1 MQSVRHRPSLR
12 LTGPTVRFP
21 AACFW
26 LAAWLASLA
35 PGLGPVDARAQSAAL
50 PQIIGT
56 ARPPYINDSDGRGT
70 GPAAELVRLLAESAG
85 LDPTVRILPFQR
97 AVLAL
102 DQGGVLYPALLR
114 TPQREAKYLWIGE
127 VFTDRAVFMTR
138 RGSPVIN
145 TLEAARQLGR
155 INVMRGSELQTM
167 LQSFGVTDMEV
178 SNNEIDIARL
188 LRAGRIDGWFAPRAV
203 ARATWAALDFDPAE
217 LQAGEVFATLPFWI
231 TASPDLPGETVAKLR
246 SAYRTLR
253 NDGRYERIIAPLRK
267 LESNS

>member
-1 MQSVRHRPSLR
+1 MQPAWHKSGRCLFIVTASLW
-12 LTGPTVRFP
+12 LAV
-21 AACFW
+21 CFW
-26 LAAWLASLA
+26 LPAA
-35 PGLGPVDARAQSAAL
+35 AQAQ

-56 ARPPYINDSDGRGT
+56 ARPPYISDANGRGI
-70 GPAAELVRLLAESAG
+70 GPAADLVRLLAEAAG
-85 LDPTVRILPFQR
+85 MDPTVRILPFQR

-138 RGSPVIN
+138 RGSPVVN
-145 TLEAARQLGR
+145 SLEAARQLGR

-167 LQSFGVTDMEV
+167 LQSFGVTDIEA
-178 SNNEIDIARL
+178 SNNENDIARL

-203 ARATWAALDFDPAE
+203 ARATWVGLDFDPAE

-231 TASPDLPGETVAKLR
+231 AASADLPGETVAKLR
-246 SAYRTLR
+246 SAYRALR
-253 NDGRYERIIAPLRK
+253 SDGRYDRIIAPLLK
-267 LESNS
+267 LEPRS